1 MNDQDKIIW
10 LDEKVSALGLR
21 GLARE
26 LGLDPG
32 SLHRDLAALKA
43 GTATKIFD
51 FFVTARMEVE
61 EREVRVRDL
70 MNQLS
75 HGDEQSRARI
85 EELDEEIRELTSA
98 VADAQALAAV
108 EREARQDAAR
118 DFLAYWVNQLKRSGF
133 IAADDNGLHG
143 DAAWIIENGITNL
156 NYANIDHAAVAL
168 GPDDYKFKDCR
179 LTAAQLRKDI
189 SPAER
194 LQRNLG
200 VSMTRSERMSLRGAR
215 ARLSCYRIA
224 PDEAWFYGDDF
235 PLVNAWRFYDL
246 LFWKLRLGG
255 NRFFDIFASPQR
267 FADTEQFVLIRKN
280 LEIMGYTFYSDYID
294 SHEESEESYIR
305 MKRFSAIRRFW
316 PLTSPRVVSTVAG
329 GVLFC
334 GLMLAIVAVGAIL
347 GVWS

>member
-1 MNDQDKIIW
+1 MNDQDKFIW

-32 SLHRDLAALKA
+32 SLHRDVAALKA

-51 FFVTARMEVE
+51 SFVTTRMEVE

-98 VADAQALAAV
+98 VADAQAVAAI
-108 EREARQDAAR
+108 EREGRLDAAH
-118 DFLAYWVNQLKRSGF
+118 DFLRYWINRLKYAGF

-143 DAAWIIENGITNL
+143 DAAWIIENGVTNL
-156 NYANIDHAAVAL
+156 TYADIYHAAVAL
-168 GPDDYKFKDCR
+168 APDNYKFPGCR
-179 LTAAQLRKDI
+179 LTAAQLREGI

-194 LQRNLG
+194 LQPTLG
-200 VSMTRSERMSLRGAR
+200 VSMPRSERMSLRGAR

-224 PDEAWFYGDDF
+224 PDEKWFYGDDF
-235 PLVNAWRFYDL
+235 PLVDAWRFYNL

-255 NRFFDIFASPQR
+255 NRFFDIFASPKR
-267 FADTEQFVLIRKN
+267 FANTEQFVLIRKK
-280 LEIMGYTFYSDYID
+280 LEELGYTFYSDYID

-305 MKRFSAIRRFW
+305 MKKYSDVRRFW
-316 PLTSPRVVSTVAG
+316 PITSPLVVSAVAG
-329 GVLFC
+329 VALFC
-334 GLMLAIVAVGAIL
+334 GLMLAIAAV
-347 GVWS
+347 VS